1 MKVLKLDYKRK
12 IVKSWKEIS
21 DVKRNKFECIKVIE
35 YGLVKSTN
43 EKKIKKRKE
52 YLVQAKINKSQE
64 VSDNRIEMFKLSE
77 KKRNNFFVK
86 TEQMKRKRDENEQD
100 ERIYKEKKLVGTKE
114 DNPTGETRL
123 ARSPSL
129 VEDNLA
135 NEPRSSLLEQASG
148 EKKSLSNLTSCPNK
162 IQVGNSKQNFNKLKS
177 IFENEADSQ
186 KLNVRGQCSCLAK
199 PANRI
204 KGDKIKTNQ
213 PSPDRA
219 LGNWKVLGEKNR
231 EI

>member
-1 MKVLKLDYKRK
+1 MKVFKLDYKRK

-52 YLVQAKINKSQE
+52 YLVQAKIKKSQE

-77 KKRNNFFVK
+77 KKRNNFFAK
-86 TEQMKRKRDENEQD
+86 TEQMKRKRYENERD
-100 ERIYKEKKLVGTKE
+100 EETDGRKYKEKKLVGTKE

-148 EKKSLSNLTSCPNK
+148 EKKSL
-162 IQVGNSKQNFNKLKS
+162 
-177 IFENEADSQ
+177 
-186 KLNVRGQCSCLAK
+186 
-199 PANRI
+199 
-204 KGDKIKTNQ
+204 
-213 PSPDRA
+213 
-219 LGNWKVLGEKNR
+219 
-231 EI
+231 